1 MTDTPQPQ
9 PYSPSARQPRQEQAG
24 EARETG
30 VPGGGQDR
38 ARYPDSVMTW
48 AGRSSHCTT
57 TATDDF
63 RE

>member
-1 MTDTPQPQ
+1 MIDTPQPQ
-9 PYSPSARQPRQEQAG
+9 PYSLSARQPRH
-24 EARETG
+24 RLRSTG
-30 VPGGGQDR
+30 IPGGGQDR

-57 TATDDF
+57 TATNDF